1 MSFVLDASIALSWCF
16 DDEASPYTWSLLER
30 LEQETAHVPSLWALE
45 MSNILILAERRKRIS
60 YAHVILSLE
69 LIGSLSI
76 QVDEETSYRAF
87 RAFHETSQLAY
98 KEKLTSYDASY
109 LELAL
114 RLGIPLAT
122 KDKALAKIAKKLGV
136 ILI

>member
-16 DDEASPYTWSLLER
+16 SDEANTESWSLLER
-30 LEQETAHVPSLWALE
+30 LEKETAYVPSLWALE
-45 MSNILILAERRKRIS
+45 MSNILILAERRNRIT
-60 YAHVILSLE
+60 YEHVILSLE
-69 LIGSLSI
+69 LLNSLPI
-76 QVDEETSYRAF
+76 QIDEETAY

-114 RLGIPLAT
+114 RLGLPLAT
-122 KDKALAKIAKKLGV
+122 KDKPLAKIAKKLGV
-136 ILI
+136 SLI

>member
-87 RAFHETSQLAY
+87 HETGQLAY

>member
-16 DDEASPYTWSLLER
+16 ADEASTHTWALLER
-30 LEQETAHVPSLWALE
+30 LEEETAYVPSLFALE

-69 LIGSLSI
+69 LMSHLSI
-76 QVDEETSYRAF
+76 QIDGETAA

-109 LELAL
+109 LELAC
-114 RLGIPLAT
+114 RLGVPLAT
-122 KDKALAKIAKKLGV
+122 KDKHLAKIAKKLGV
-136 ILI
+136 SLL

>member
-16 DDEASPYTWSLLER
+16 SDEANAESWSLLER
-30 LEQETAHVPSLWALE
+30 LETETAHVPSLWALE
-45 MSNILILAERRKRIS
+45 MSNILILAERRSRIT
-60 YAHVILSLE
+60 YAHVVLSLE
-69 LIGSLSI
+69 LLGSLPI
-76 QVDEETSYRAF
+76 QTDEETSY

-114 RLGIPLAT
+114 RLGLPLAT
-122 KDKALAKIAKKLGV
+122 KDKSLAKVAKKLG
-136 ILI
+136 INLI

>member
-1 MSFVLDASIALSWCF
+1 MGFVLDASIALAWCF
-16 DDEASPYTWSLLER
+16 TDEASAHTWRLLER
-30 LEQETAHVPSLWALE
+30 LEIETAYVPSLWPLE
-45 MSNILILAERRKRIS
+45 MSNILVLAERRKRIS

-69 LIGSLSI
+69 LIGNLPI

-87 RAFHETSQLAY
+87 REISQLAY

-136 ILI
+136 SPI

>member
-16 DDEASPYTWSLLER
+16 DDEASPYTWPLLER
-30 LEQETAHVPSLWALE
+30 LEAETAYVPSLWALE

-69 LIGSLSI
+69 LISNLSI
-76 QVDEETSYRAF
+76 QVDEETSY

>member
-16 DDEASPYTWSLLER
+16 TDEASAHTWSLLER
-30 LEQETAHVPSLWALE
+30 LEQETAYVPSLWALE
-45 MSNILILAERRKRIS
+45 MSNILILAERRKRVS

-69 LIGSLSI
+69 LISSLSI

-87 RAFHETSQLAY
+87 HETSQLAH

-114 RLGIPLAT
+114 RLGMPLAT
-122 KDKALAKIAKKLGV
+122 KDKTLAKVAKKLGV
-136 ILI
+136 SLI

>member
-1 MSFVLDASIALSWCF
+1 MSFVLDVSIALSWCF

-45 MSNILILAERRKRIS
+45 MSNILILAERGKRIS

-76 QVDEETSYRAF
+76 QVDEETSY

>member
-16 DDEASPYTWSLLER
+16 ADEANTHTWSLLER
-30 LEQETAHVPSLWALE
+30 LEIETAYVPSLWALE

-69 LIGSLSI
+69 LFSSLSI
-76 QVDEETSYRAF
+76 QVDEETSY

-122 KDKALAKIAKKLGV
+122 KDKTLATVAKKLGV
-136 ILI
+136 GLI

>member
-16 DDEASPYTWSLLER
+16 SDEANAESWSLLER
-30 LEQETAHVPSLWALE
+30 LEMETAYVPSLWALE
-45 MSNILILAERRKRIS
+45 MSNILILAERRNRIT

-69 LIGSLSI
+69 LLNSLPI
-76 QVDEETSYRAF
+76 QVDEETAY

-114 RLGIPLAT
+114 RLGLPLAT
-122 KDKALAKIAKKLGV
+122 KDKSLAKIAKKLGV
-136 ILI
+136 SLI

>member
-16 DDEASPYTWSLLER
+16 TDEASAHTWGLLER
-30 LEQETAHVPSLWALE
+30 LETETAYVPSLWALE

-69 LIGSLSI
+69 LISSLSI
-76 QVDEETSYRAF
+76 QVDEETSY

-109 LELAL
+109 LELSL
-114 RLGIPLAT
+114 RLGVPLAT
-122 KDKALAKIAKKLGV
+122 KDKALAKIAKQLGV
-136 ILI
+136 SLI

>member
-16 DDEASPYTWSLLER
+16 TDEASTHTWKLLER
-30 LEQETAHVPSLWALE
+30 LEEENAFVPSLWPLE
-45 MSNILILAERRKRIS
+45 IGNILILAERRKRIS

-69 LIGSLSI
+69 LLSRLPI
-76 QVDEETSYRAF
+76 QVDEETAY
-87 RAFHETSQLAY
+87 RAFHETSQLAHH
-98 KEKLTSYDASY
+98 EALTSYDASY

-122 KDKALAKIAKKLGV
+122 KDKVLAKVAKKLGV
-136 ILI
+136 SLL

>member
-16 DDEASPYTWSLLER
+16 ADEASAHTWSLLER
-30 LEQETAHVPSLWALE
+30 LQEETAYVPSLWALE

-60 YAHVILSLE
+60 YAHVVQSLE
-69 LIGSLSI
+69 LISNLSI

-87 RAFHETSQLAY
+87 HETIQLAY

-136 ILI
+136 SLI